1 MTEHTAPTT
10 PPTHVKRLER
20 SSDDKMIAGVCG
32 GLGRYFD
39 LNPTV
44 FRLGLVVLTLLGGAG
59 VLVYVA
65 AILVI
70 PRKGE
75 EESVA
80 ERVLAKR
87 RDHPVQLVAL
97 AVVGVAIFVLLS
109 RAGTWP
115 SAGGAWVLALI
126 VGLVVLWVTKE
137 PRPRWLIAAVATA
150 AIVLATFVAAVV
162 VAFAWFDVSF
172 GDGVGDRVYEPA
184 SIATVHDRYELGLGT
199 LKLDLSRVPTT
210 ETLHVNA
217 WVGFGDLRV
226 IVPRDASVAVDSH
239 AKLGDISVFGAHD
252 EGHNAHIVAGGGD
265 RLFVDARIGAGE
277 IHVDRAG

>member
-1 MTEHTAPTT
+1 MSEHTTPTT
-10 PPTHVKRLER
+10 PTTHVKRLER
-20 SSDDKMIAGVCG
+20 SSDDRMIAGVCG

-65 AILVI
+65 AVLVI
-70 PRKGE
+70 PRQGE

-126 VGLVVLWVTKE
+126 VGLVVLWATRE
-137 PRPRWLIAAVATA
+137 PRPRWLV
-150 AIVLATFVAAVV
+150 AVV
-162 VAFAWFDVSF
+162 TAFAWFDVSF
-172 GDGVGDRVYEPA
+172 RDGVGDRVYRPA
-184 SIATVHDRYELGLGT
+184 SIADVRDRYKLGLGT
-199 LKLDLSRVPTT
+199 LKLDLSRLPTT
-210 ETLHVNA
+210 EELHVKA

-226 IVPRDASVAVDSH
+226 IVPRDASVVVDSH
-239 AKLGDISVFGAHD
+239 AKLGDISVLANHD
-252 EGHNAHIVAGGGD
+252 EGHNAHVIAGGGKK
-265 RLFVDARIGAGE
+265 LFIDARIGAGE
-277 IHVDRAG
+277 IDVTRGG